1 MNIIVKPQGSDLCYC
16 RPDTT
21 WERENRDFYVPDGVD
36 SLYWAPVIFVRI
48 SKAGKCINP
57 KFASRYYDAFNFGM
71 LMYTGDEAVA
81 FTSCADHT
89 SILPSPLYNVVVM
102 EGEEN
107 VFKVEKG
114 EETIFSACP
123 DKAKV
128 EEAICRASG
137 LTSVRI
143 GDFVAVELDRKKML
157 AAREESESYI
167 KGTFCENGIYGFK
180 VIF

>member
-1 MNIIVKPQGSDLCYC
+1 MNIIVKPQGSNRCYC

-36 SLYWAPVIFVRI
+36 ILYWTPVIFARI
-48 SKAGKCINP
+48 SKAGKCISP

-71 LMYTGDEAVA
+71 LMYTGDDAVA

-89 SILPSPLYNVVVM
+89 SILPSPLYDAVVM
-102 EGEEN
+102 EGEDN
-107 VFKVEKG
+107 VFHVEKG
-114 EETIFSACP
+114 GEAIFTMRP
-123 DKAKV
+123 DKAAV
-128 EEAICRASG
+128 EEALCRATR

-143 GDFVAVELDRKKML
+143 GDFVAVELDGMKPLTARKDGE
-157 AAREESESYI
+157 AHI
-167 KGTFCENGIYGFK
+167 KGTFCENEIYGFK

>member
-21 WERENRDFYVPDGVD
+21 WERENRDFYVPDSVD
-36 SLYWAPVIFVRI
+36 SLYWAPVIFARV

-71 LMYTGDEAVA
+71 LMYTGDDAVA

-89 SILPSPLYNVVVM
+89 SILPSPLYNAVVT
-102 EGEEN
+102 EGEDN
-107 VFKVEKG
+107 VYHVEKG
-114 EETIFSACP
+114 GEAIFSIRP
-123 DKAKV
+123 DKEAV
-128 EEAICRASG
+128 EEAICRASR

-143 GDFVAVELDRKKML
+143 GDFVAVELDDRKLL
-157 AAREESESYI
+157 AARKDGEACI
-167 KGTFCENGIYGFK
+167 KGTFCENEIYGFK